1 MSAYSIAKEHLDRAL
16 AAATAEGIRPQDAL
30 HALLVTLVERYKTT
44 QGMATTQAALDFQMR
59 NLSDD
64 EDYAFMR
71 P

>member
-1 MSAYSIAKEHLDRAL
+1 MSAYSIARECLDRAL
-16 AAATAEGIRPQDAL
+16 AAAATEGIRPPDAL
-30 HALLVTLVERYKTT
+30 HALLVTLVERYKST
-44 QGMATTQAALDFQMR
+44 QGVETTRAALDFEMR

>member
-1 MSAYSIAKEHLDRAL
+1 MSAYSIAREHVEHAL
-16 AAATAEGIRPQDAL
+16 SAAGSAGIPPDDAV
-30 HALLVTLVERYKTT
+30 HALLVCVVERYKA
-44 QGMATTQAALDFQMR
+44 GRGVPATQAALDFQLR

>member
-1 MSAYSIAKEHLDRAL
+1 MSTFTMVREHVERACEAGKHAGL
-16 AAATAEGIRPQDAL
+16 GDEDVL
-30 HALLVTLVERYKTT
+30 HALLVAVVERYKAKC
-44 QGMATTQAALDFQMR
+44 GIERASAALDFQMR